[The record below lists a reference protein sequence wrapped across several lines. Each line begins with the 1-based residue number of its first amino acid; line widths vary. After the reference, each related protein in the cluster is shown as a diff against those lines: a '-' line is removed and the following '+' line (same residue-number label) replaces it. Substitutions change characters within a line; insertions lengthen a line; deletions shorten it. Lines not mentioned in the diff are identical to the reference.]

1 MRVCCTILVLLIM
14 MKETLAIQTDIEN
27 IVKKD
32 VQVRMLK
39 MAPQLSDSWYEVEKP
54 EFLLVRISPN
64 SSSKDFILDSQNNPK
79 RFKRSPGLFSNW

>member
-1 MRVCCTILVLLIM
+1 MRVCCTILVLLVM
-14 MKETLAIQTDIEN
+14 MKETLAIQTDIED

-32 VQVRMLK
+32 VQLRMLK
-39 MAPQLSDSWYEVEKP
+39 MAPELSDSWYEVEKP

-64 SSSKDFILDSQNNPK
+64 SSKDFISDSQNNPR